1 MKTLRRS
8 LVAAV
13 LLASLAGFHSATTSA
28 AATATVAPPTHSV
41 TGCCYIFVNG
51 KWYCMPC

>member
-1 MKTLRRS
+1 MKLFNRS

-13 LLASLAGFHSATTSA
+13 LLASLAGLHSATTSA
-28 AATATVAPPTHSV
+28 AVNATAAPPTRSV
-41 TGCCYIFVNG
+41 TGCCYVMIYG